1 MQSPRVTDSNNSLT
15 FRTDTQIT
23 SLGGRFLRVAQTEPV
38 YRLHALGNRPGLA
51 RATPGA
57 SIAGEV
63 WALPTAAI
71 GALKPGDIV
80 VTDGGLYARIT
91 KLIDDRNLVLE
102 FGPSVQIKARKQAI
116 SEVVLQESADPLPEH
131 SLTALNT

>member
-1 MQSPRVTDSNNSLT
+1 VSPTAISLL
-15 FRTDTQIT
+15 QGLPIT
-23 SLGGRFLRVAQTEPV
+23 IVLAILYLAFI
-38 YRLHALGNRPGLA
+38 RPQWRIA
-51 RATPGA
+51 RAHKRM
-57 SIAGEV
+57 
-63 WALPTAAI
+63 L